1 MTRPIYLDRNE
12 NTYGP
17 APACYDVL
25 RRIDRSRL
33 STYDRSFVSGSK
45 GMLTARL
52 ARDFHLPESRIIL
65 GYGAEQI
72 LKQIIQCYLDES
84 GTLMV
89 PAFSWWYYKRIA
101 SEVGA
106 RTVEYPMAKN
116 SDRFAYDLPGMR
128 SVFAR
133 ERPGIVFISSPN
145 NPTGNTITRDD
156 LAEVLRDL
164 KDALVVIDEAYTFHD
179 ETAYVTDLVNAHPRL
194 LILRTFSKYYALAGM
209 RIGFAVIGEGFQKL
223 AEFTNRYLGYHR
235 LSEEIALAALDSPAY
250 YREIAMKMEADR
262 ERYYAVLGALPGYTV
277 FRSEA
282 NFILVEIPPSHR
294 ERLERGLL
302 NRELHLK
309 FLDEPLLSSHV
320 RITLG
325 TPEENS
331 AVIETITALAR

>member
-1 MTRPIYLDRNE
+1 
-12 NTYGP
+12 
-17 APACYDVL
+17 
-25 RRIDRSRL
+25 
-33 STYDRSFVSGSK
+33 
-45 GMLTARL
+45 MLTARL
-52 ARDFHLPESRIIL
+52 ARDFRLPEGRIIL

-72 LKQIIQCYLDES
+72 LKQIVQCYLGAA

-89 PAFSWWYYKRIA
+89 PAYSWWYYKRIA

-106 RTVEYPMAKN
+106 RTIEYPMAKKA
-116 SDRFAYDLPGMR
+116 DRFAYDLPGMR

-145 NPTGNTITRDD
+145 NPTGNTIARDD
-156 LAEVLRDL
+156 LAKILADL

-179 ETAYVTDLVNAHPRL
+179 ETAYVTELVNAHPRL

-209 RIGFAVIGEGFQKL
+209 RIGFAVVGEEFQKL

-235 LSEEIALAALDSPAY
+235 VSEEIALAALDSPDY
-250 YREIAMKMEADR
+250 YRDIAAKMDADR

-282 NFILVEIPPSHR
+282 NFVLVEIPLSHR
-294 ERLERGLL
+294 ERLEKGLL
-302 NRELHLK
+302 ERGLHLK
-309 FLDEPLLSSHV
+309 FMDEPLLNSHV

-325 TPEENS
+325 TTEENS
-331 AVIETITALAR
+331 AVMETMTALAG